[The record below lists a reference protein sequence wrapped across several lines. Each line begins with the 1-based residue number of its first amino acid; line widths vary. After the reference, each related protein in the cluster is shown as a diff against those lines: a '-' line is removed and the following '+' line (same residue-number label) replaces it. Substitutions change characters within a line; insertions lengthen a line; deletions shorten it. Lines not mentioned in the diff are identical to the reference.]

1 MCASVVLV
9 LLRALVGGRWN
20 NALNCGLWY
29 WNYNNASA
37 DYSIN
42 VGARPLILRLA
53 LVGGNWYEHTRAGLW
68 CVTLNNLAS
77 NVNSTI
83 GARPLVLKIGI
94 WCVCFVV
101 YDRLLL
107 SAVVMSTTLC
117 VACGIGIVIT
127 RLLITVPASELDHLY

>member
-1 MCASVVLV
+1 MCM
-9 LLRALVGGRWN
+9 LRFV
-20 NALNCGLWY
+20 
-29 WNYNNASA
+29 
-37 DYSIN
+37 IT
-42 VGARPLILRLA
+42 A

-68 CVTLNNLAS
+68 CFTLNNLAS
-77 NVNSTI
+77 NVNFTI

-117 VACGIGIVIT
+117 VACGIGIVIK
-127 RLLITVPASELDHLY
+127 RLLSHGLTTEPDHLY

>member
-1 MCASVVLV
+1 MGSGVCASVVLV

-20 NALNCGLWY
+20 NTLNCGLWY

-42 VGARPLILRLA
+42 VGARPLILRL
-53 LVGGNWYEHTRAGLW
+53 
-68 CVTLNNLAS
+68 
-77 NVNSTI
+77 
-83 GARPLVLKIGI
+83 GI

-101 YDRLLL
+101 YDCLLL

-117 VACGIGIVIT
+117 VACGIGIVIK
-127 RLLITVPASELDHLY
+127 RLLSHGLTAELDHLY